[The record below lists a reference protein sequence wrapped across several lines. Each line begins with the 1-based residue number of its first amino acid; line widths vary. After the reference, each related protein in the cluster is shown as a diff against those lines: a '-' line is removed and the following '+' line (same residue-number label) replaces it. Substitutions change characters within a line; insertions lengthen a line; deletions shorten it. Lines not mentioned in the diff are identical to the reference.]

1 MKKKAKI
8 NIFWTIT
15 VTLKLFNTY
24 VLVNKGSNSKCK
36 CKFDLKTNGLK
47 FRPDFFLHFIEEKQ
61 VVVSKKAENGNC
73 IGWKEK
79 KLVA

>member
-1 MKKKAKI
+1 M
-8 NIFWTIT
+8 
-15 VTLKLFNTY
+15 TLKLFNTY

-36 CKFDLKTNGLK
+36 LDLKTNGLK
-47 FRPDFFLHFIEEKQ
+47 FRPIFFLLFIEEKQ